1 MEITKKQFDL
11 DPSLVAA
18 AMSILTPA
26 ANDSEILAADPA
38 FDKWLDQRAME
49 FEIEHGDF
57 YV

>member
-1 MEITKKQFDL
+1 MSMTQKQFDE
-11 DPSLVAA
+11 DVSLVPMAL
-18 AMSILTPA
+18 SLLTPA

>member
-1 MEITKKQFDL
+1 MAITQKQFDN
-11 DPSLVAA
+11 DPTLVAK
-18 AMSILTPA
+18 AMSLLTPA
-26 ANDSEILAADPA
+26 ANDSDILAADPA